1 MNRTANINAIVN
13 KAKQDRADFI
23 GAKLQA
29 GILPV
34 ALAAVVSLA
43 LVSLSSDSTQD
54 QAETN
59 PVVEVAAELG

>member
-1 MNRTANINAIVN
+1 MHSTADINAIIN

-23 GAKLQA
+23 AAKVQG

-43 LVSLSSDSTQD
+43 LVALSGGPTEG
-54 QAETN
+54 QAETQ
-59 PVVEVAAELG
+59 PIVEVGAELG

>member
-1 MNRTANINAIVN
+1 MHSTADINAIVN

-23 GAKLQA
+23 AAKFQG
-29 GILPV
+29 GILPI

-43 LVSLSSDSTQD
+43 LVALFGEPTEG

-59 PVVEVAAELG
+59 PVVEVGTELG